1 MLHHEARLKL
11 KAPVVP
17 TRTKDNNRPQLMAP
31 VNSCAA
37 DPPPAPAP
45 ARRPTSSSGSPSAA
59 QPPAAAVSSP
69 RAVQPASAVAVGD
82 PPPPVALSSRDSD
95 SHALQVASDGQH
107 GVSPSGEPIH
117 EGPEKPIEPPGPPS
131 HNLHAAVTENEGI
144 AGDVHDKVTS
154 SKDDPSHTRPV
165 EEDGSSGRGLSASS
179 KKELP

>member
-1 MLHHEARLKL
+1 M
-11 KAPVVP
+11 
-17 TRTKDNNRPQLMAP
+17 DI
-31 VNSCAA
+31 
-37 DPPPAPAP
+37 
-45 ARRPTSSSGSPSAA
+45 
-59 QPPAAAVSSP
+59 
-69 RAVQPASAVAVGD
+69 
-82 PPPPVALSSRDSD
+82 
-95 SHALQVASDGQH
+95 ASDGQH

>member
-1 MLHHEARLKL
+1 MRVVSGCSGEEEETPWMNRTIDGYSCIGGEERL
-11 KAPVVP
+11 
-17 TRTKDNNRPQLMAP
+17 
-31 VNSCAA
+31 
-37 DPPPAPAP
+37 
-45 ARRPTSSSGSPSAA
+45 
-59 QPPAAAVSSP
+59 
-69 RAVQPASAVAVGD
+69 
-82 PPPPVALSSRDSD
+82 
-95 SHALQVASDGQH
+95 ASDGQH

>member
-1 MLHHEARLKL
+1 MFNQWIL
-11 KAPVVP
+11 
-17 TRTKDNNRPQLMAP
+17 
-31 VNSCAA
+31 
-37 DPPPAPAP
+37 
-45 ARRPTSSSGSPSAA
+45 G
-59 QPPAAAVSSP
+59 
-69 RAVQPASAVAVGD
+69 VA
-82 PPPPVALSSRDSD
+82 
-95 SHALQVASDGQH
+95 VASDGQH

-179 KKELP
+179 KKELPWFMPFTL